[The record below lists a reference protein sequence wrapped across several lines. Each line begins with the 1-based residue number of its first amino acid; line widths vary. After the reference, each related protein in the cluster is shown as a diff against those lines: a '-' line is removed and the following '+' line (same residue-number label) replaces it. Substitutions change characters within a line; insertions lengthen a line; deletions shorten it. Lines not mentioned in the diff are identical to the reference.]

1 MAAGRVA
8 GEDGI
13 GDAVLSSLAA
23 AEDGESADA
32 AMESL
37 ADSDGMSRQWRR
49 CDCCPLALIVGDGV
63 CEQLNFL
70 CKFCS
75 F

>member
-1 MAAGRVA
+1 
-8 GEDGI
+8 
-13 GDAVLSSLAA
+13 LTA

-37 ADSDGMSRQWRR
+37 ADSDGNWQWRR
-49 CDCCPLALIVGDGV
+49 CDCCPLTLIVGNGV
-63 CEQLNFL
+63 CEQLN
-70 CKFCS
+70 KFCS